1 MNDQYRV
8 NIEYVGPPL
17 VNILTKSQQQL
28 PPPIFVLEPPTPSSL
43 INTSPTTVS
52 VTTTTNS
59 IFITTTSAAAT
70 KPAAMVTSSPSPVPG
85 PVFADLTDEP
95 EVDLL
100 QVRVKEECMEPEWS
114 SEEMQQF
121 IAGLKAIT
129 PTQLKNKG
137 PIVLTDVTVNNQTI
151 MFKEYTRH

>member
-8 NIEYVGPPL
+8 NIEYI
-17 VNILTKSQQQL
+17 NILPKSQQQL
-28 PPPIFVLEPPTPSSL
+28 PLIFVLEPPTPSSL

-59 IFITTTSAAAT
+59 IFITTTSTAAT
-70 KPAAMVTSSPSPVPG
+70 KPACALVTSSPSPVPG